1 MTILFWAQVVLIL
14 LGTAAYV
21 IGRFYE
27 VKLHQHLYY
36 MDKWELEHTQAMQ
49 EAAAWSLVGEYAK
62 AEEAFAKMRL
72 VTKKYALFFDSI
84 N

>member
-1 MTILFWAQVVLIL
+1 MSLFWMQVAMFL
-14 LGTAAYV
+14 LGTALHV
-21 IGRFYE
+21 IGRVYE

-49 EAAAWSLVGEYAK
+49 EATAWSLVGEHAK
-62 AEEAFAKMRL
+62 ADEAFAKMRL

>member
-1 MTILFWAQVVLIL
+1 MSLFWIQVVAFL
-14 LGTAAYV
+14 LGTALHV
-21 IGRFYE
+21 IGRVYE

-49 EAAAWSLVGEYAK
+49 EAAAWSLVGEHAK
-62 AEEAFAKMRL
+62 ADEAFAKMRL
-72 VTKKYALFFDSI
+72 VTEKYALFFDSI